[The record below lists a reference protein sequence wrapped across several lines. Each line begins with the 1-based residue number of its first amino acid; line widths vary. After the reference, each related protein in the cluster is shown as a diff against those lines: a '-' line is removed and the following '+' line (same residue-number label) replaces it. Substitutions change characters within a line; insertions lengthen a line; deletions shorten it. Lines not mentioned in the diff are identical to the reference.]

1 MEGGIQRMP
10 VMLWAKIISDRRLSP
25 FLQVG
30 AGMAK
35 TDYRENASARSG
47 PTIRFHEWH
56 FSWGLGGGMNY
67 QVGSAIAVELF
78 VEDWVT
84 EKDILGVN
92 SRGRTDGIFGRNGMY
107 TYGVRAVFSL

>member
-1 MEGGIQRMP
+1 
-10 VMLWAKIISDRRLSP
+10 
-25 FLQVG
+25 
-30 AGMAK
+30 MAK